1 MTINVGILIIIG
13 IRLPIVVHAIATN
26 TAGALGI
33 EREKGKEIEKEA
45 TMIDT
50 TERAPEIETH
60 IEIEADII
68 VQDPE
73 QKVQKSKKINKK
85 SLPNFMKREGK
96 QENVQDQIVLLGL

>member
-13 IRLPIVVHAIATN
+13 IRLPIVVHAVAIN

-33 EREKGKEIEKEA
+33 EREIGKEIEKEKEA

-60 IEIEADII
+60 IETEADII

-73 QKVQKSKKINKK
+73 QKVQKIKKTSKK
-85 SLPNFMKREGK
+85 S
-96 QENVQDQIVLLGL
+96 

>member
-13 IRLPIVVHAIATN
+13 IRLPIVVHAVAIN

-33 EREKGKEIEKEA
+33 EREIGKEIEKEA

-60 IEIEADII
+60 IETEADII

-73 QKVQKSKKINKK
+73 QKVQKIKKTSKK
-85 SLPNFMKREGK
+85 SSPNFMKREGK